1 MAIRIRKNGRIF
13 CAAMFPEEPGD
24 TYINDQLHYHLS
36 VEENVLVAE
45 PHERHK
51 ISGEWWKPCR
61 KCGEL
66 KKVVTDFYKRKSGI
80 SPWCKSC
87 CVRNAVENKRKRKLA
102 ATN

>member
-51 ISGEWWKPCR
+51 ISGEWWWAGNIP
-61 KCGEL
+61 E
-66 KKVVTDFYKRKSGI
+66 GI
-80 SPWCKSC
+80 IIEERIRS
-87 CVRNAVENKRKRKLA
+87 
-102 ATN
+102 